1 MGGLNVK
8 YPELFNP
15 VIGET
20 YTNRG
25 GGTFRCLWSSD
36 ADADF
41 INTKSGW
48 KFQAHGCRLYDDG
61 TIEWDYS
68 TGGYFVEEDKQL

>member
-1 MGGLNVK
+1 MS
-8 YPELFNP
+8 YPQLFSP
-15 VIGET
+15 KVGKT
-20 YTNRG
+20 YTNNG
-25 GGTFRCLWSSD
+25 GGTFRCLQSFG

-48 KFQAHGCRLYDDG
+48 RFQAHGCRLYDNG

-68 TGGYFVEEDKQL
+68 TGGYFEEEEKGI